1 MKTTTAYAITWI
13 STAMA
18 VSTAIVVTGRLVPLW
33 ALLIP
38 AMISMSSDDKTTD
51 EN

>member
-1 MKTTTAYAITWI
+1 MKMTTAYAATWVC
-13 STAMA
+13 TALA

-38 AMISMSSDDKTTD
+38 AMISWSADSNDSGNK
-51 EN
+51 